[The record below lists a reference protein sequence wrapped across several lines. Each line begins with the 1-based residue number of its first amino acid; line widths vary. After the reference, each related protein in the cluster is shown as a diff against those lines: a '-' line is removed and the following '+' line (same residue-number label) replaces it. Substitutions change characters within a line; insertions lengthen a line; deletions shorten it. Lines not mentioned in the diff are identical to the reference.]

1 MDLYGAQKDYFRRAY
16 ETGEH
21 GWPTTGPTPFV
32 ARAVDMLLK
41 KGYLP
46 RAGRV
51 LDLGCGEGR
60 HAIHLARRGLH
71 TVGLDY
77 QWLALERARKLAG
90 AAAAGAP
97 VWIAGDAVALP
108 FRKQSFD
115 LVIDYGCL
123 HHVKKSDTA
132 RYVSGVGALLPPRGH
147 FILSCFSWR
156 FKHHPGERRSRDW
169 MVHRGHYDRF
179 FRKRDLEA
187 IFGPRFTIRA
197 LDEERDG
204 THAFYHALM
213 SRK

>member
-46 RAGRV
+46 RAGRA

-60 HAIHLARRGLH
+60 HATDLARRGLRA
-71 TVGLDY
+71 VGLDY
-77 QWLALERARKLAG
+77 QWLALERARTFAG
-90 AAAAGAP
+90 RSQRATP
-97 VWIAGDAVALP
+97 SWTAGDAFAPP
-108 FRKQSFD
+108 FRPGSFD

-132 RYVSGVGALLPPRGH
+132 RYVAGISALLPARGH

-169 MVHRGHYDRF
+169 MVHNGHYDRF

-187 IFGPRFTIRA
+187 IFGSRFA
-197 LDEERDG
+197 LRMLEEERDG
-204 THAFYHALM
+204 IHAFYHVLM
-213 SRK
+213 SKK